1 MFNYQADVG
10 EIVEVTY
17 DDTFPKYADRMIS
30 FLVGFGALGA
40 VILFVMWGWKMSA
53 AWILGTVFHVAFF
66 LFLKVKY
73 VQWMKAKRPVEFIG
87 RRLTVFTASRFIV
100 EIALAILV
108 ISLTPLNMYAFLA
121 GLLSL
126 PFLTFVERAVSVI
139 KE

>member
-1 MFNYQADVG
+1 M
-10 EIVEVTY
+10 TY

-30 FLVGFGALGA
+30 FLVGFSALGA

-53 AWILGTVFHVAFF
+53 AWILGTIFHVAFF

-87 RRLTVFTASRFIV
+87 RRLT
-100 EIALAILV
+100 LAILV

>member
-1 MFNYQADVG
+1 M
-10 EIVEVTY
+10 TY
-17 DDTFPKYADRMIS
+17 DDTFPKYAYRMIL
-30 FLVGFGALGA
+30 FLVGFGVLGA
-40 VILFVMWGWKMSA
+40 VILFVMWGWKVSA
-53 AWILGTVFHVAFF
+53 AWILGIVFHAAFF

-73 VQWMKAKRPVEFIG
+73 VQWMKAKRPMEFIG
-87 RRLTVFTASRFIV
+87 RRLTVFTASRFIM

-108 ISLTPLNMYAFLA
+108 VSLTPLNIYAFLA